1 MKTTVFANN
10 LRKLR
15 LEKAYTQE
23 RAAELLG
30 VSPQS
35 VSRWECGNTLPDVLL
50 LPEIAKIYGVTV
62 DDLYKED
69 TFAYPNYA
77 QRLLAVF
84 EATGNSEDFLRAEK
98 EFQQLL
104 AAGTHTADDL
114 RSCGVLYQYM
124 MLGCMKQAQ
133 RCFDRAIAA
142 AEGSD
147 EAIWCRTW
155 QQKISFLADIGKS
168 AESIAAQKAALQ
180 TNQKKPAQW
189 LLLVAA
195 YFFAGQHEQA
205 RACVKEA
212 LERFPEHAALH
223 VYAGDICRALKA
235 YDAAFD
241 HWNRALALE
250 DDWLDARYS
259 MGFCYEELG
268 QYEMAYHI
276 WMALAD
282 LLERRG
288 MVIEKD
294 IPLKLAE
301 KCREKMP

>member
-1 MKTTVFANN
+1 MKMTVFANN

-23 RAAELLG
+23 QAAELLS
-30 VSPQS
+30 VSAQS
-35 VSRWECGNTLPDVLL
+35 VSRWECGSTMPDVML

-62 DDLYKED
+62 DDLYRED
-69 TFAYPNYA
+69 AFAYPNYA

-104 AAGTHTADDL
+104 AKGAHTADDL

-142 AEGSD
+142 AEGND
-147 EAIWCRTW
+147 EAIWCRTC

-168 AESIAAQKAALQ
+168 MESIAAQKAALQ
-180 TNQKKPAQW
+180 INQENPSQW
-189 LLLVAA
+189 LLLAAA
-195 YFFAGQHEQA
+195 YFFAGQYEQA
-205 RACVKEA
+205 RSCVAEGIEK
-212 LERFPEHAALH
+212 FPDHAALH
-223 VYAGDICRALKA
+223 VYAGDICRALKL

-250 DDWLDARYS
+250 DDYLDARYS

-268 QYEMAYHI
+268 QYELAYHT

-282 LLERRG
+282 MLEHHG
-288 MVIEKD
+288 MIIEKAF
-294 IPLKLAE
+294 PLRLAE
-301 KCREKMP
+301 KCREKML